1 MENKGLTLTII
12 FEAESANYGESIGNV
27 ASLKKISRGLGE
39 QYTYISRQAIRYNIV
54 NQMGVDNT
62 KIGLDG
68 SVLQFDPSAKID
80 EFAEIDLFGYMK
92 TAKTKKNRPAEPES
106 EGVASDEQTEKAA
119 KTRSAVVRMSNAIS
133 LEPYRGDLDFLTNKG
148 LYDRYIKQTSDKKDG
163 GNIAQ
168 SEIHHSLYT
177 YTITVDLERVG
188 FDENDNINIENKI
201 KAERIVRLLNTV
213 KYLYRDIKGR
223 RENLSPLFIIGGV
236 YKIKNPIYQN
246 VIEVKGGKL
255 NVEKIKD
262 AIGRDLEAETISGL
276 LPGVFENEAEIK
288 KELSCKKIN
297 EFFENIE
304 KRVQQYYES
313 N

>member
-54 NQMGVDNT
+54 NQMGADNT

-92 TAKTKKNRPAEPES
+92 TAKT
-106 EGVASDEQTEKAA
+106 T

-297 EFFENIE
+297 EFFEDIE

>member
-54 NQMGVDNT
+54 NQMGADNT

-92 TAKTKKNRPAEPES
+92 TAKT
-106 EGVASDEQTEKAA
+106 T

-262 AIGRDLEAETISGL
+262 AISRDLEAETISGL

-297 EFFENIE
+297 EFFEDIE

>member
-54 NQMGVDNT
+54 NQMGADNT

-92 TAKTKKNRPAEPES
+92 TAKT
-106 EGVASDEQTEKAA
+106 T

-262 AIGRDLEAETISGL
+262 AISRDLEAETISGL

-297 EFFENIE
+297 EFFEDIE
-304 KRVQQYYES
+304 KKVQQYYES

>member
-92 TAKTKKNRPAEPES
+92 TSKT
-106 EGVASDEQTEKAA
+106 T

-148 LYDRYIKQTSDKKDG
+148 LYDRYIKQTFDKKDG

-262 AIGRDLEAETISGL
+262 AISRDLEAETISGL

-297 EFFENIE
+297 EFFEDIE

>member
-92 TAKTKKNRPAEPES
+92 TSKT
-106 EGVASDEQTEKAA
+106 T

-262 AIGRDLEAETISGL
+262 AISRDLEAETISGL

-288 KELSCKKIN
+288 KELFSVEWTKTANKRKTAKIKKDKVMN
-297 EFFENIE
+297 
-304 KRVQQYYES
+304 KAM
-313 N
+313 

>member
-1 MENKGLTLTII
+1 MESKGLTLTII

-54 NQMGVDNT
+54 NQMGVDKT

-92 TAKTKKNRPAEPES
+92 TSKT
-106 EGVASDEQTEKAA
+106 T

-188 FDENDNINIENKI
+188 FDKNDNINIENKI
-201 KAERIVRLLNTV
+201 KAERIVGLLNTV

-262 AIGRDLEAETISGL
+262 AISRDLEAETISGL

-297 EFFENIE
+297 EFFEDIE

>member
-54 NQMGVDNT
+54 NQMGADNT

-92 TAKTKKNRPAEPES
+92 TSKT
-106 EGVASDEQTEKAA
+106 T

-297 EFFENIE
+297 EFFEDIE
-304 KRVQQYYES
+304 KKVKQYYES
-313 N
+313 YESN

>member
-54 NQMGVDNT
+54 NQMGADNT

-92 TAKTKKNRPAEPES
+92 TAKT
-106 EGVASDEQTEKAA
+106 T

-262 AIGRDLEAETISGL
+262 AISRDLEGL

-297 EFFENIE
+297 EFFEDIE
-304 KRVQQYYES
+304 KKVQQYYES

>member
-92 TAKTKKNRPAEPES
+92 TSKT
-106 EGVASDEQTEKAA
+106 T

-262 AIGRDLEAETISGL
+262 AISRDLEAETISGL

-297 EFFENIE
+297 EFFEDIE